1 MTLRAVSL
9 TALAVAAVGVFAGC
23 GDDSTATST
32 PGSLTPAPAAAST
45 SSAAVP
51 TGSDAVPTGSDAAN
65 GGGSAPVTSPGP
77 AATAPPETPQAQPSD
92 FPGPDAEPMGEREK
106 QFVEDLKDE
115 GVEVS
120 GAGESAVVIAN
131 YICAATQ
138 ANEPEATIVVNVN
151 AMTGVEQSITGS
163 SMSPEQA
170 GQIYIDVAKS
180 SYCS

>member
-1 MTLRAVSL
+1 MPRKTLGAVSL
-9 TALAVAAVGVFAGC
+9 TALAVAAAGVLVGC

-32 PGSLTPAPAAAST
+32 PTSLSASPTAAPT
-45 SSAAVP
+45 SSAA
-51 TGSDAVPTGSDAAN
+51 TSTAGDSDDAEGSGQLA
-65 GGGSAPVTSPGP
+65 SPGP

-92 FPGPDAEPMGEREK
+92 FPGPEATPMGERE
-106 QFVEDLKDE
+106 QSLVDALADE
-115 GVEVS
+115 GIEVS
-120 GAGESAVVIAN
+120 GNGESAVAIAN

-138 ANEPEATIVVNVN
+138 ANEPEPTIVINVN
-151 AMTGVEQSITGS
+151 AMTGVEQSITGT